1 MVVSAILSPGMPISA
16 YLCQT
21 TTRPGSR
28 LRLALEYPSL
38 PGGIGCLAL
47 HEDGSTVRSIGS
59 GNLGLRAVWRWR
71 LLSSG
76 LRVLPDFLIIGA
88 MKSGTSSLFHHLT
101 QHPELVPAFEK
112 EIHYFDQDDASFAGP
127 TGSLARYRSHFPIK
141 AMIPARSLV
150 YEATPKYLC
159 HETSARRISEV
170 VPNARMVLT
179 LRNPSDR
186 AISHYF
192 HTQRNR
198 PDPESLHAAMCEDV
212 DRCRSLGRSDVA
224 ASKPID
230 YTSYVGRGIYRPQ
243 IERFLEY
250 FDRTDLHVIEGERFF
265 EDPRPVL
272 ANLFEFLGIRSD
284 VPIRDLAAQNVSQRD
299 QLVWPRTR
307 AVLDEFFR
315 PHNERLFE
323 LLGTRYDWNQAE

>member
-1 MVVSAILSPGMPISA
+1 MVGPLYI
-16 YLCQT
+16 
-21 TTRPGSR
+21 
-28 LRLALEYPSL
+28 
-38 PGGIGCLAL
+38 
-47 HEDGSTVRSIGS
+47 DGSSRSPRFSGVAGRRPRYGIGS
-59 GNLGLRAVWRWR
+59 GMASIDSNNLLRTALWQWR
-71 LLSSG
+71 LLSAG

-101 QHPELVPAFEK
+101 QHPELVPAFRK
-112 EIHYFDQDDASFAGP
+112 EVHYFDQDEASFGGP
-127 TGSLARYRSHFPIK
+127 TGNLAWYRSHFPLK
-141 AMIPARSLV
+141 AMTPSRSLV

-159 HETSARRISEV
+159 HETSARRIAEV
-170 VPNARMVLT
+170 VPHARMVLT
-179 LRNPSDR
+179 LRNPSNR

-192 HTQRNR
+192 HTPSNP

-250 FDRTDLHVIEGERFF
+250 FDRTDLHVIQGERFF
-265 EDPRPVL
+265 EDPGPVL
-272 ANLFEFLGIRSD
+272 ANLFAFLGVRSD

-323 LLGTRYDWNQAE
+323 FLGTRYDWNQAE